1 MFSVEI
7 TDQPA
12 VGMFYWLEP
21 KFWALRRYM
30 ISGILDPSYDYGSM
44 PQFPLK
50 LYLYIHICIRS
61 SIFLSISFIYL
72 LSINIIYIYHMF
84 CLSSYLLSISII
96 YNTDLSI
103 SSQLFSYVALSLIY
117 QSCIYHQSSISIYL
131 PTYFALKLTAVLKKY
146 RQYEPRSSGA
156 NGAQGTCLAVIG
168 HSLFLKHFHVHSLF
182 FQAPL

>member
-21 KFWALRRYM
+21 KFGLWGDTWFLN
-30 ISGILDPSYDYGSM
+30 SDPSYDYGSM

-84 CLSSYLLSISII
+84 CLSSTYYLYLSSII
-96 YNTDLSI
+96 LICLSP
-103 SSQLFSYVALSLIY
+103 SQLFSYVALSLIY

-131 PTYFALKLTAVLKKY
+131 PTYFALKLIAVLKKY
-146 RQYEPRSSGA
+146 RQYEPDLRE
-156 NGAQGTCLAVIG
+156 
-168 HSLFLKHFHVHSLF
+168 
-182 FQAPL
+182 